1 MKTGIF
7 QAYLGIFAIMARENL
22 HKSLEVYYEQVDSC
36 PLRDRQFNF
45 FEFVYVLSG
54 KGSHSINGN
63 RLPFKSG
70 DLFLIT
76 PTDSHTFDL
85 ENMCE
90 FMVIRFA
97 PGYVKAYSWQSIDH
111 IECLLYYAS
120 HLSGSILKNV
130 EDKRMVASI
139 MDGIRHAV
147 EHDNIYNEDLIC
159 HFVNAVIVIAAR
171 NISVIKP
178 ENISPHADLRTL
190 SILDYIQENIREPD
204 RLKIA
209 TIAKEFGLSPT
220 YLGSYFRKQCNEPIQ
235 QYISS
240 YRIRQI
246 EHRLRFSDRRIHEIA
261 DEFGFADE
269 SHINKFFKRHKGMSL
284 KSYRKIQSSGPM

>member
-1 MKTGIF
+1 M
-7 QAYLGIFAIMARENL
+7 
-22 HKSLEVYYEQVDSC
+22 HKSLEVYYEKVDSC

-54 KGSHSINGN
+54 QGYHSINGN
-63 RLPFKSG
+63 CLPFKSG

-76 PTDSHTFDL
+76 PKDSHTFDL
-85 ENMCE
+85 ENTCE
-90 FMVIRFA
+90 FIVIRFA
-97 PGYVKAYSWQSIDH
+97 PCYVKSYSWQSIDH

-120 HLSGSILKNV
+120 HLSGSILVNP
-130 EDKRMVASI
+130 DDRQMVASI
-139 MDGIRHAV
+139 MDGIRRTLD
-147 EHDNIYNEDLIC
+147 HDNIYSEDLVR
-159 HFVNAVIVIAAR
+159 HFVNAIIVIAAR

-178 ENISPHADLRTL
+178 ENLSPNADVRILN
-190 SILDYIQENIREPD
+190 ILDYIQENIRQPD

-209 TIAKEFGLSPT
+209 EIAEEFGLSPT

-246 EHRLRFSDRRIHEIA
+246 EHRLRFSDKRVHEIA

-284 KSYRKIQSSGPM
+284 KKYRQIYLLPNSLVS